1 MNIMKSMEQ
10 NKLKFIYKI
19 FYLSV
24 LNDLG
29 TEVYM
34 RKFKE
39 SNEINSME
47 KVYKTMKSV
56 GASDLVFGIL
66 LIVFGIGA
74 GVTIIVNGARLIHG
88 KSKIMF

>member
-1 MNIMKSMEQ
+1 
-10 NKLKFIYKI
+10 
-19 FYLSV
+19 
-24 LNDLG
+24 
-29 TEVYM
+29 M